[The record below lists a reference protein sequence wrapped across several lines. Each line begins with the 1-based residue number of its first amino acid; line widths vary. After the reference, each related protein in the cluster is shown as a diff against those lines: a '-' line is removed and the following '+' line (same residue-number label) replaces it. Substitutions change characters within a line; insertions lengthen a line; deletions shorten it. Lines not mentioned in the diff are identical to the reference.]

1 MVAHRGFGQ
10 HGAVCGHYLF
20 GERQMLGLALV
31 GVHQKM
37 KFQVPTHLEYFKS
50 LVQGDDGFPLLEA
63 AVCLAQDAHPE
74 LDVQDVLAQMDVL
87 LERIKRRMPEDASA
101 MHRLRSLNHYFYE
114 ELKFAGNRND
124 FYNPNNSYLHEV
136 LRKRLGIPIS
146 LAVLWLELAQGL
158 GLKAHGVNFPGHFL
172 VKVYLS
178 QGQVVLDPLTGQSLS
193 PSQLMEQLEPHL
205 QRMGLQGELE
215 MPLGLYLRDAPPRAI
230 IARMLNN
237 LREIH
242 SMQGQEFALT
252 EVQRRLDILG

>member
-1 MVAHRGFGQ
+1 
-10 HGAVCGHYLF
+10 
-20 GERQMLGLALV
+20 
-31 GVHQKM
+31 M
-37 KFQVPTHLEYFKS
+37 KFQVPTNLEYFKS

-63 AVCLAQDAHPE
+63 AVCLAQDVHPE

-215 MPLGLYLRDAPPRAI
+215 MPLGLYLRDAAPRAI
-230 IARMLNN
+230 ITRMLNN